1 MSILLIFFN
10 VLNAHELEEVI
21 FMTIQWFPGHMAKAR
36 RQVSESLKL
45 VDIVFELVDA
55 RLPLSSRNPMIDEVI
70 HQKPRLLILNKQDMA
85 DEQETRRWIQYFD
98 ERGFKAVAIN
108 SLEGKGLQAVT
119 KAAQEILAEKWA
131 RMKSRGMK
139 PRAIRAMIVGI
150 PNVGK
155 STLIN
160 RLAKKNLAKTG
171 NMPGVTKAQQWI
183 KVGKEI
189 ELLDT
194 PGILWPKFEDQE
206 VGYKLAL
213 TGAIKDTIT
222 NMEDLAVYG
231 LNFLAKHY
239 PSRMEERY
247 GITTV
252 AEDLVVTFDQ
262 IGKLRRTFGQGGEI
276 DYDQVSVLVVRDIRD
291 QHLGKV
297 TFDFVSEQIEK
308 EKLEKLIELEN
319 EERRK
324 KNEEMR
330 RQKKLEQQ

>member
-1 MSILLIFFN
+1 M
-10 VLNAHELEEVI
+10 HYKEVND
-21 FMTIQWFPGHMAKAR
+21 MTIQWFPGHMAKAR
-36 RQVSESLKL
+36 RKVSESLKL

-55 RLPLSSRNPMIDEVI
+55 RLPLSSRNPMIDELI

-85 DEQETRRWIQYFD
+85 DETETRRWIQYFG

-160 RLAKKNLAKTG
+160 RLAKKNLAQTG
-171 NMPGVTKAQQWI
+171 NTPGVTKSQQWI
-183 KVGKEI
+183 KVAKEI

-213 TGAIKDTIT
+213 TGAIKDTIM

-231 LNFLAKHY
+231 LNFLAQHY
-239 PSRMEERY
+239 PKRMEERY
-247 GITTV
+247 GIAAV
-252 AEDLVVTFDQ
+252 AEELVETFDH
-262 IGKLRRTFGQGGEI
+262 IGKLRRVFGNGGEI
-276 DYDQVSVLVVRDIRD
+276 DYDQVSVLIVRDIRN
-291 QHLGKV
+291 QHLGKL
-297 TFDFVSEQIEK
+297 TFDFVEEQVEK
-308 EKLEKLIELEN
+308 ERHDLLVAQEN

-324 KNEEMR
+324 KLIELK
-330 RQKKLEQQ
+330 RQKQQEQQ